1 MRGGGGYM
9 SKIKVDKVDY
19 WKDMLGIHIQAIK
32 DGEPVGGIAI
42 VQNEL
47 EMMIYIKDNF
57 VLPE

>member
-1 MRGGGGYM
+1 M

-32 DGEPVGGIAI
+32 DGEPVGRIAI

-47 EMMIYIKDNF
+47 EMVFYIKDNF
-57 VLPE
+57 ILPE